1 MSELRTIP
9 NIGACTEQ
17 DLILM
22 GYTTIASLRGKS
34 AEELYA
40 EECRLRGCTLDRCQ
54 LYLYRAVEYF
64 VNTGNPDPMKCKWWF
79 WKDDFVEPSPCG
91 AVCVE
96 CASFPLECGGCRKI
110 KEKYSGC
117 GIRVM
122 MSAAFMTVA
131 APRGKRIAVIVRT
144 CLAGIL

>member
-9 NIGACTEQ
+9 NVGACTEQ

-22 GYTTIASLRGKS
+22 GYPTIASLRGKS

-40 EECRLRGCTLDRCQ
+40 GECRLRGCTLDRCQ

-64 VNTGNPDPMKCKWWF
+64 VNTEHPDPMKCKWWF

-110 KEKYSGC
+110 KGKVFWLRYTGDDVCRIYDCCRTRRKKNC
-117 GIRVM
+117 GDC
-122 MSAAFMTVA
+122 
-131 APRGKRIAVIVRT
+131 PD
-144 CLAGIL
+144 LP